1 MEKALEVLGLAVP
14 AGGSSADY
22 FVFLIEK
29 GIPKRSLERAKH
41 ATGLTYTVL
50 AQLLSVSAKTIE
62 RKRPSERFDD
72 TASERLVKLA
82 EIIALGREA
91 LGNDE
96 ALQQWL
102 VRPLRPIGGK
112 CPVDF
117 MKNMYGL
124 ELVKQ
129 LLGRIQ
135 YGVYS

>member
-14 AGGSSADY
+14 EKGSSADY
-22 FVFLIEK
+22 YVFLIQK
-29 GIPKRSLERAKH
+29 GIPKRALERAKR
-41 ATGLTYTVL
+41 ATGLTYALL

-62 RKRPSERFDD
+62 RKKPAERFDD
-72 TASERLVKLA
+72 TASERLVKLG

-91 LGNDE
+91 LGDDD
-96 ALQQWL
+96 ALKQWL
-102 VRPLRPIGGK
+102 VRPLRPLGGK
-112 CPVDF
+112 APVDL

>member
-1 MEKALEVLGLAVP
+1 MEKALEVLGLAIP
-14 AGGSSADY
+14 KAGSSADY

-29 GIPKRSLERAKH
+29 GIPKRSLERAKR

-82 EIIALGREA
+82 EIIAIGREA

-102 VRPLRPIGGK
+102 LRPLRPLGGK
-112 CPVDF
+112 RPVDF